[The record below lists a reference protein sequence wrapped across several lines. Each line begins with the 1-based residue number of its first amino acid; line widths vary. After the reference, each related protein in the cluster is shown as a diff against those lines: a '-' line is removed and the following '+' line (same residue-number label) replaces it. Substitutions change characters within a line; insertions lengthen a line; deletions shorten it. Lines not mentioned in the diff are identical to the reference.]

1 MDRLQLLLLQHSL
14 SPSAD
19 PSRPIVLQI
28 MSKVNLAF
36 FGVDDD
42 TSLFSAP
49 AGYVPRP
56 GDIVRLRVER
66 CERCYNDDWDDEVWE
81 EARKDAGAW
90 EVVRVE
96 QEFVKYKQFIPPSES
111 IHVYVKPVGPDAT

>member
-1 MDRLQLLLLQHSL
+1 
-14 SPSAD
+14 
-19 PSRPIVLQI
+19 

-36 FGVDDD
+36 FDGD
-42 TSLFSAP
+42 TNLFSAP

-56 GDIVRLRVER
+56 GDIVRLRVVR
-66 CERCYNDDWDDEVWE
+66 YRDDDWEQEVWE
-81 EARKDAGAW
+81 DRRKDAGAW